1 METFSNGKDLFY
13 AEKHSFILF
22 TLYLTVVLLKISPNA
37 QRAGSV
43 IQDLGSWNFFFA
55 NNGLGGFLGPNRK
68 VFHHGTLCEHFQGV
82 VIAFRSWPGV
92 KMGLKLGEKLIQ
104 FFCP

>member
-55 NNGLGGFLGPNRK
+55 NNGLGGFLGPNWK
-68 VFHHGTLCEHFQGV
+68 VFHHGTLREHFQGA
-82 VIAFRSWPGV
+82 VIAFGSQPDS
-92 KMGLKLGEKLIQ
+92 EKRVERG
-104 FFCP
+104 